1 MTTDPIL
8 DLEGKRVIATVDG
21 QRIKGRL
28 VSARNDFLTIEPLR
42 GPRMIINRF
51 EISSIQEEVRP
62 VSISRR

>member
-1 MTTDPIL
+1 MTPDPIRE
-8 DLEGKRVIATVDG
+8 LEGKRVVATVDG

>member
-1 MTTDPIL
+1 MISDPIL
-8 DLEGKRVIATVDG
+8 ALEGRRVVAVVDG